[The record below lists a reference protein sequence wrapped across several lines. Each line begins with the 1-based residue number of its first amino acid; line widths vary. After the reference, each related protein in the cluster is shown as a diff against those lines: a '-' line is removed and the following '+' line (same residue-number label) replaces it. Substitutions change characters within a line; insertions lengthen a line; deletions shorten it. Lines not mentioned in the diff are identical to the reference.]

1 MDGTAASRSRQPRP
15 RVQAVGPSEE
25 LGPRE
30 QARQGPLL
38 CRCAAGPR
46 AKYQDFFTTPVK
58 HPTDGVALHYPTLR
72 TNKQLGDRR
81 AWDTW

>member
-1 MDGTAASRSRQPRP
+1 MGRQPWSRQSRGLES
-15 RVQAVGPSEE
+15 RQWGHRRNW
-25 LGPRE
+25 GPRRRRGRAPCSAGVL
-30 QARQGPLL
+30 QAPG
-38 CRCAAGPR
+38 

-72 TNKQLGDRR
+72 TNKELGDRR